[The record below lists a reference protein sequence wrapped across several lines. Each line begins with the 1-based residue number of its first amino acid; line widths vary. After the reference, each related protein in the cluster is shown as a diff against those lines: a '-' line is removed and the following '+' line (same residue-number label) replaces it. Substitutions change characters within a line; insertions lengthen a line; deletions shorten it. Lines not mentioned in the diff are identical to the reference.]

1 MHNASCN
8 HHHHLKEN
16 FLYQL
21 SNWDLHRSFFFDLL
35 FALGLYFFVCVY
47 CCGCCITFYC
57 FLFFGIWLASLDF
70 IVNIFNGP
78 TIFFC
83 QINNKV
89 DDDDEDYNFFFSFDF
104 FLAMWISPKSHTHW
118 WWQKSYLVLWYRQYS
133 KYKGEKTFHQKNPG
147 KESEKEK
154 KENEY
159 ETKQTNKRKWMK
171 KMGIIQQT
179 HRKNEFRW
187 FASFF
192 EILDSCI
199 HVWCSYSKIVSMEY
213 HSSIPS
219 VRMWKPLLCV
229 CFVLFFFC

>member
-1 MHNASCN
+1 
-8 HHHHLKEN
+8 
-16 FLYQL
+16 
-21 SNWDLHRSFFFDLL
+21 
-35 FALGLYFFVCVY
+35 
-47 CCGCCITFYC
+47 
-57 FLFFGIWLASLDF
+57 
-70 IVNIFNGP
+70 
-78 TIFFC
+78 
-83 QINNKV
+83 
-89 DDDDEDYNFFFSFDF
+89 
-104 FLAMWISPKSHTHW
+104 MWISPKSHTHTDDDKKVTW
-118 WWQKSYLVLWYRQYS
+118 FSGIDSIPNTKGKKLFTKKILVKRVR
-133 KYKGEKTFHQKNPG
+133 KKK
-147 KESEKEK
+147 K

-229 CFVLFFFC
+229 CFVLFFFVSARIHRIKREKSLPFFCSLILIHLTFFSCARSFGT